1 MKKAKKLPNGSWIVN
16 GKKYKHLIGK
26 RAQVMHGVAY
36 KTNPGAIKGKGGD
49 SLTKKHLKYNKSGKI
64 VSRVKS
70 SKKNKLLKQL
80 RDAGYTTKK
89 GKFGAVKIGSKSTKK
104 RKRGRRKGRKK
115 KTRKGRKK
123 KTHKR

>member
-1 MKKAKKLPNGSWIVN
+1 MKKAKKLSNGSWIVN
-16 GKKYKHLIGK
+16 GKNYKHLIGS
-26 RAQVMHGVAY
+26 RSQVMHGVAY
-36 KTNPGAIKGKGGD
+36 KTSPGAIKGKGGD
-49 SLTKKHLKYNKSGKI
+49 SLIKKHLKYNKSGKI

-104 RKRGRRKGRKK
+104 RKRGRPKGRKN
-115 KTRKGRKK
+115 KTRKR
-123 KTHKR
+123 